1 MILEHLDTLIAFV
14 VILAGVSLLVTV
26 FTQIVSAFLGLRG
39 TNLRWGIETLLKEV
53 DPSLKAYAKT
63 IAEHV
68 LHRLLNSDSALSRM
82 GFRVL
87 AKICDANT
95 RLDDYF
101 LRRDC
106 FRVAFG
112 CHKAPRAAFDG
123 RRNALVI
130 GHECG
135 RTGRQGQRGSF
146 AFD

>member
-14 VILAGVSLLVTV
+14 GILAGVSLLVTV

-68 LHRLLNSDSALSRM
+68 LHHLLISDSALSRM

-112 CHKAPRAAFDG
+112 CHKVTRLPRIPTQ
-123 RRNALVI
+123 RRGMII
-130 GHECG
+130 GLRAG
-135 RTGRQGQRGSF
+135 RTFGELSRARPS
-146 AFD
+146 